1 MMLEYGWQIFCLS
14 MVLSVLF
21 NYFFRFAAPQ
31 LALFDKPDGHRKLAH
46 GTIPRSGGLAIFL
59 ALVVSS
65 ITLLFWSS
73 TAYGKLSDN
82 PKGFLIFSGCCA
94 AITVLGFLDDR
105 FTLKGRVKFLG
116 QLITVGI
123 LVLGGGYSVSRI
135 SLFHLELDLG
145 PLEIPFAFF
154 WFLGAINAANL
165 LDGMDGLLGSVAIV
179 AAVGL
184 GGIAFQHGQ
193 VLSCYLSMMLAG
205 ALLGFLYFNRP
216 PASIYLGDAG
226 SMLIGLFL
234 AAISMKTT
242 EVSTE
247 KPWIL
252 AVPLAALLIPV
263 IDTSAAILR
272 RKLTGRSI
280 YSTDHGHLHHCLQR
294 EGYGRSGA
302 LVIVIFLS
310 VIAVVS
316 SFIANHFKTDLFAW
330 FGIMLVC
337 LILVQSGWFGGP
349 ELRLVAKKTSQ
360 ILRLSKNALSPRSA
374 PEDGILLHGNKM
386 WHQVWKRILDF
397 AAKER
402 YTIIQLDVNA
412 PALHQAYHA
421 QWSRTSKNKSGESDV
436 LSMHRH
442 PIRVGGR
449 VVGRLSVVYP
459 ARSDMDGSEFQHLAK
474 LVQLVE
480 DSAREILDHSWEQV
494 GSDKVSKVRGKSPDA
509 PLAG

>member
-1 MMLEYGWQIFCLS
+1 

-21 NYFFRFAAPQ
+21 NYIFRYVAPN
-31 LALFDKPDGHRKLAH
+31 LSLFDKPDGHRKLSH
-46 GTIPRSGGLAIFL
+46 GTIPRCGGLAIFL
-59 ALVVSS
+59 GLVCSAV
-65 ITLLFWSS
+65 TLIFWSS
-73 TAYGKLSDN
+73 TAYSKVLEN
-82 PKGFLIFSGCCA
+82 PRGFWIFSGACA
-94 AITVLGFLDDR
+94 GITLLGFLDDR
-105 FTLKGRVKFLG
+105 YTLKGRIKFLG
-116 QLITVGI
+116 QLFIVGS
-123 LVLGGGYSVSRI
+123 LVLGGGYSVSKI
-135 SLFHLELDLG
+135 GLFHQEIDLG

-193 VLSCYLSMMLAG
+193 VLSCYLAMMLAG
-205 ALLGFLYFNRP
+205 SILGFLYFNRP
-216 PASIYLGDAG
+216 PASVYLGDAG

-234 AAISMKTT
+234 AAISMKMN
-242 EVSTE
+242 EASTD
-247 KPWIL
+247 KPWML

-263 IDTSAAILR
+263 IDTTAAILR

-316 SFIANHFKTDLFAW
+316 SFIADHFKTDLFAW
-330 FGIMLVC
+330 VGIFLVC

-360 ILRLSKNALSPRSA
+360 ILRLSKTALSPREG
-374 PEDGILLHGNKM
+374 PEDGILLHGNKK
-386 WHQVWKRILDF
+386 WHQVWKKILEF
-397 AAKER
+397 ASKER
-402 YTIIQLDVNA
+402 YSIIQLDVNA

-421 QWSRTSKNKSGESDV
+421 QWSRTSKQKTGESDV

-449 VVGRLSVVYP
+449 VVGRLSVVFP
-459 ARSDMDGSEFQHLAK
+459 ARSDPEGREFHHLAK
-474 LVQLVE
+474 LVEMVE
-480 DSAREILDHSWEQV
+480 ECAREILDHPRDPMV
-494 GSDKVSKVRGKSPDA
+494 GDRSNRPRGNDSF
-509 PLAG
+509 LAG